1 MHMCCLQVCVCARAR
16 VHLCMH
22 VCVCDVYVY
31 VCMYVCVTFCLQVL
45 HRRVPQLPPLLLA
58 RWVKGHS
65 KGQVSKGQVSF
76 GLREVA
82 IRHIAQAAE
91 ANLELLHAV
100 GIITRTCELSRMFGM
115 TCDV

>member
-1 MHMCCLQVCVCARAR
+1 M
-16 VHLCMH
+16 
-22 VCVCDVYVY
+22 Y
-31 VCMYVCVTFCLQVL
+31 VCMTCCLQVL

-58 RWVKGHS
+58 RWVKGH
-65 KGQVSKGQVSF
+65 SKGQVSF

-115 TCDV
+115 TCDVLRVTCYV